1 MFAAVLY
8 CLALLNMNRDKDE
21 TVQEQKIDK
30 PGFWGWEFSICSYFH
45 DKTAKLETTATRQA
59 STYFKLWKPR
69 QSMHF

>member
-30 PGFWGWEFSICSYFH
+30 PGF
-45 DKTAKLETTATRQA
+45 
-59 STYFKLWKPR
+59 
-69 QSMHF
+69 